1 MFLPKPRLK
10 TSLSATPGFSKSPM
24 RRLLL
29 LIVLIQVAGF
39 MAAPV
44 HAAERADT
52 PAADAGAAKKEPK
65 KSPKQAAA
73 PRANAAGGSG
83 ETTAERQARLRRECK
98 GRPNAGACT
107 GYTD

>member
-1 MFLPKPRLK
+1 
-10 TSLSATPGFSKSPM
+10 M

-29 LIVLIQVAGF
+29 LVVVLQVAGF
-39 MAAPV
+39 MAVPV

-52 PAADAGAAKKEPK
+52 PAADAGAAKKESKQAPK
-65 KSPKQAAA
+65 KAPKQAAA